1 MQFAPAAVPTEAK
14 ATFVRRRGAAGRS
27 LHPGAPVRALAA
39 PATSGGPL
47 RAAAGKSFA
56 RKRIEHAA
64 ELAGAAIMLVVF
76 LAVAVLA

>member
-1 MQFAPAAVPTEAK
+1 MQFAPAAVPTEAN
-14 ATFVRRRGAAGRS
+14 ATCVRRRVAAARS
-27 LHPGAPVRALAA
+27 CRSAAPVRRQAA
-39 PATSGGPL
+39 PATNGGL
-47 RAAAGKSFA
+47 LQATAGKSFA